1 MPVANETFAAN
12 VAGKVLIKSVNY
24 RLVQIEEEMT
34 PLHSGVSENY
44 YTHALI
50 GMAIVL
56 LLAILISYIV
66 TCSRYRKRIRE
77 LDEQKLVQPTWNL
90 WKLKQLVNELEL
102 KKAEIAIDMIC

>member
-1 MPVANETFAAN
+1 MPVANETFT
-12 VAGKVLIKSVNY
+12 AGVVGKALLKSVTY

-34 PLHSGVSENY
+34 PLHSGVNENY
-44 YTHALI
+44 YIHALI

-77 LDEQKLVQPTWNL
+77 LDEQQLVKPTWNL

-102 KKAEIAIDMIC
+102 KKAEIAIDTIC

>member
-1 MPVANETFAAN
+1 MPVVNETYT
-12 VAGKVLIKSVNY
+12 AGVVGKGLIKSVTY

-34 PLHSGVSENY
+34 PLHSGTSENY
-44 YTHALI
+44 YIYALV
-50 GMAIVL
+50 GMVIVL

-77 LDEQKLVQPTWNL
+77 LDEQQLVNPTWNL